1 MDKFI
6 RELTH
11 DDELFEKQW
20 PNTFDQLRKLY
31 NEYEEKNIDMSSV
44 KVEILDALIDYV
56 FAESSNHSEPIYVK
70 FAFIDNVV
78 KTLTDDPLP
87 PLDEMVRILRRIL
100 DTNKLFNK
108 WYLACIEVLHYKLRI
123 FERLSS
129 TKSSDLIKSIFQS
142 LEKHSFSNEQTDS
155 ATQEKWREF
164 LSREMF
170 SALLMDTNELNLE
183 ETMLVMRPVY
193 QQLFRYAARTSH
205 QSRIWSEVVS
215 TL

>member
-20 PNTFDQLRKLY
+20 PATFDQLRKLY
-31 NEYEEKNIDMSSV
+31 NEYDEKNIDMSNV
-44 KVEILDALIDYV
+44 KVKILDALIDYA
-56 FAESSNHSEPIYVK
+56 FAESSNHREPISVK
-70 FAFIDNVV
+70 FTFIDNVA

-100 DTNKLFNK
+100 DTNNLFNK
-108 WYLACIEVLHYKLRI
+108 WYLACIAVLHYKLKI

-129 TKSSDLIKSIFQS
+129 TKSSDLIESIFQS
-142 LEKHSFSNEQTDS
+142 LEKQSFSNEQTDS
-155 ATQEKWREF
+155 ATQEKWRNF

-170 SALLMDTNELNLE
+170 SALLTDTNELNIE
-183 ETMLVMRPVY
+183 ETMLVMRPAY
-193 QQLFRYAARTSH
+193 QQLFR
-205 QSRIWSEVVS
+205 QVK
-215 TL
+215 